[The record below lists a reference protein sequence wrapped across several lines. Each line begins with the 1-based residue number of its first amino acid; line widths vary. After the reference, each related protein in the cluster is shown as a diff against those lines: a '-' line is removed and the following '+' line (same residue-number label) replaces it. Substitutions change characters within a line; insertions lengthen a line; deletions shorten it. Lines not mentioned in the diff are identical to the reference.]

1 MNRYTNALRRHFTE
15 KSLEPFCRQ
24 VGKDGETLIT
34 WGDLAK
40 GCGGFRAA
48 YAREGLNAGDQVLIF
63 LRHVPALYPAFFGA
77 MLSGITPAFMPCAS
91 PRQDPGLYW
100 SSHQLLLDR
109 ISPAAIVTDRATH
122 AEMLGAGLSLGDS
135 RLILADDVGEGAL
148 IEFDAPEDS
157 IGLLQHSS
165 GTTGLKKGVALSFR
179 AISDQVESYGRM
191 LGVSDQDKIVSWL
204 PLYHDMGLIACMILP
219 AFFGVSTV
227 HIDPFYWI
235 GRPHV
240 LFDYIQSE
248 KGTYCWLPNFAFE
261 HLATIVGPKAANY
274 DVSSIRAFINCS
286 EPCKPFTFDRFLERL
301 EPAGVKS
308 EQLQCCY
315 AMAEAV
321 YAVSQTP
328 IGALPHRRTVNPDTL
343 DRGCVPSAPEAGGKS
358 VEVIETGAL
367 VPGIGVEIV
376 DENRQPVQ
384 DGAVG
389 EIVLSGP
396 FLFSGYNKDVERTQ
410 KQLVDG
416 RYHSR
421 DLGFMADGRLYVLG
435 RIDDLVIINGRNLYA
450 HEIEA
455 ELAKVAGLKPGRAV
469 AVGAFEEQVGSS
481 VLIVIA
487 ERMPG
492 GNVPDAQL
500 RRAVMDTIQSIFEV
514 SPHAVELLDEGG
526 LIKTTSGKISRDKN
540 LERYR
545 ERRAARIASR

>member
-1 MNRYTNALRRHFTE
+1 
-15 KSLEPFCRQ
+15 
-24 VGKDGETLIT
+24 
-34 WGDLAK
+34 
-40 GCGGFRAA
+40 
-48 YAREGLNAGDQVLIF
+48 
-63 LRHVPALYPAFFGA
+63 
-77 MLSGITPAFMPCAS
+77 
-91 PRQDPGLYW
+91 
-100 SSHQLLLDR
+100 
-109 ISPAAIVTDRATH
+109 
-122 AEMLGAGLSLGDS
+122 
-135 RLILADDVGEGAL
+135 
-148 IEFDAPEDS
+148 
-157 IGLLQHSS
+157 
-165 GTTGLKKGVALSFR
+165 
-179 AISDQVESYGRM
+179 
-191 LGVSDQDKIVSWL
+191 
-204 PLYHDMGLIACMILP
+204 
-219 AFFGVSTV
+219 
-227 HIDPFYWI
+227 
-235 GRPHV
+235 
-240 LFDYIQSE
+240 
-248 KGTYCWLPNFAFE
+248 
-261 HLATIVGPKAANY
+261 
-274 DVSSIRAFINCS
+274 
-286 EPCKPFTFDRFLERL
+286 
-301 EPAGVKS
+301 
-308 EQLQCCY
+308 
-315 AMAEAV
+315 MAEAV